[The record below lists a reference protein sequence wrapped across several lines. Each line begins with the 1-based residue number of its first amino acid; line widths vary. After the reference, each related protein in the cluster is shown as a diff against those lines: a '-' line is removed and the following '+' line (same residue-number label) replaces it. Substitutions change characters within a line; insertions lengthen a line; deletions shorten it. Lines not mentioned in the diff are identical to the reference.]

1 MAEDIAYKS
10 FCWSLGTTSFRTKN
24 FNLKIEYQLKLLDE
38 FWNLSENMDASWT
51 NNNDI
56 QEKYYLFMQQKG
68 FVKGDA
74 PRKAKDAREKTSGLV
89 SIGLIDKNRR
99 LTNAG
104 RTLLNINLSG
114 DFSSNNALQIP
125 KDSFLYFKQLLKT
138 SCEINNEQ
146 VRPYVVLNYVLSK
159 VEYLSLDEFKFL
171 LPLCTNKNN
180 TEEIIQGIFQI
191 RNGTST
197 IDGII
202 ISKLMSM
209 SNYEIALRQFL
220 SSNVVD
226 EQLICTIGLNRKSR
240 VYDKGYLNLYKQLYM
255 VYVAGYVQ
263 ALPYV
268 YEAAR
273 KIKIGRYWIGYIFNT
288 VSKKKIKRC
297 PEECKNPTIF
307 DNVTTEGEFRTS
319 FFKIMHLF
327 KAKATL
333 SDYFDLNRRYFKT
346 TDTVIFDDGKVYF
359 DIVPK
364 QFLNSVADELFNYA
378 FTYADNLQDNCALT
392 EIAPCLVIEEEIII
406 SGINEELGL
415 SISSMT
421 EARQAVM
428 DERHRRFNELIDS
441 RFDDDTLIGLLDKFE
456 QRNDNEIMSIVTDN
470 ADIPTIFEYVLGII
484 WYKISGRQGNILE
497 YMNLSLEA
505 DLLPK
510 THAGGGMSDIVY
522 RYQATADYPKHD
534 LLIECTLMEGS
545 TQRRGEMEPVS
556 RHLLNYMIDVN
567 KNSYC
572 TFVSNNLHASVIS
585 DFRMRKNSPLYRNDT
600 EYVDGMKII
609 PLHTSELKVI
619 LAKSISYGTLYTLFD
634 SAYNNTSV
642 ISPPQWYDVMI
653 KNKVFDI

>member
-24 FNLKIEYQLKLLDE
+24 FNSKIEYQLKLLDE

-89 SIGLIDKNRR
+89 SIGLIDKSRR

-104 RTLLNINLSG
+104 RTLLDINLSG

-180 TEEIIQGIFQI
+180 TKEIIQGIFQI

-288 VSKKKIKRC
+288 VSNKKIKRC
-297 PEECKNPTIF
+297 LEECKKPTIF

-392 EIAPCLVIEEEIII
+392 EIAPCLVIEEETII

-600 EYVDGMKII
+600 EYVYGMKII

-634 SAYNNTSV
+634 SAYNNTSI